1 MNRQTGFGASIR
13 TSWPWITL
21 SIAAVVALN
30 PIGLEIIHSAFSASE
45 QLARSLGQFLVYC
58 VLGGLAALGAAEFA
72 VRKYLMSRQRR
83 LASGADN
90 G

>member
-1 MNRQTGFGASIR
+1 MSFESGVR

-21 SIAAVVALN
+21 TIAAVVTLN

-58 VLGGLAALGAAEFA
+58 VLGGLAAIGAVEFA
-72 VRKYLMSRQRR
+72 IRKYLMLRQRQ